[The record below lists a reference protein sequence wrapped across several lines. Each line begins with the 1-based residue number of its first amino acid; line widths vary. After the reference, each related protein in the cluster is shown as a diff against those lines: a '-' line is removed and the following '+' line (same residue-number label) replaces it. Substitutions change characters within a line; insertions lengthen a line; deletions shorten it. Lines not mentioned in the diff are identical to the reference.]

1 MLRIKTELIGLK
13 DMIADV
19 KNSVTE
25 AKINNAIEQVAI
37 FVEGEA
43 KRMCP
48 VDTGNLQKNIIHF
61 SSGHLEWT
69 VLANTN
75 YASFLEYGTKYINIG
90 TPEDPLYT
98 TNYKGISSYRPFL
111 RPAFYTNQGKIEQI
125 IDKVLSEGKTNG

>member
-1 MLRIKTELIGLK
+1 MFQIKAEIIGLN

-19 KNSVTE
+19 KNSVKD
-25 AKINNAIEQVAI
+25 AKINKAIEQVAV

-43 KRMCP
+43 KRICP

-61 SSGHLEWT
+61 NSGHLEWT

-90 TPEDPLYT
+90 TVENPLYT
-98 TNYKGISSYRPFL
+98 INYKGISSYRPFL
-111 RPAFYTNQGKIEQI
+111 RPAFYTNEGQVEQI
-125 IDKVLSEGKTNG
+125 MNNVLSEGENE